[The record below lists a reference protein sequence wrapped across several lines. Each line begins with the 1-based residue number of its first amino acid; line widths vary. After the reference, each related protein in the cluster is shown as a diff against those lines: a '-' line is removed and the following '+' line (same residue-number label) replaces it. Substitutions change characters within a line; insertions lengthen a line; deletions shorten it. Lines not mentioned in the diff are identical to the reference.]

1 MITICNAHHEH
12 CFGKII
18 NGKKDGVNGETGNH
32 AETGQCV
39 PKWNDVSIGPV
50 LTGNCVSTGHV
61 ETGHDVSIGN
71 CVSTGPVETG
81 QCPVSTK
88 ITATNTTN
96 VTINATNVPTN
107 PITYQKTPGEL
118 QFRNQGKDTV
128 SSIIDGLVPE

>member
-12 CFGKII
+12 RFGKII
-18 NGKKDGVNGETGNH
+18 NGKNDGVDREMGNRM
-32 AETGQCV
+32 EIGQCV
-39 PKWNDVSIGPV
+39 PIGNGISTGNDVS
-50 LTGNCVSTGHV
+50 TR
-61 ETGHDVSIGN
+61 
-71 CVSTGPVETG
+71 PVETG

-88 ITATNTTN
+88 ITGTNTTN

-107 PITYQKTPGEL
+107 QITYQKTPGEL